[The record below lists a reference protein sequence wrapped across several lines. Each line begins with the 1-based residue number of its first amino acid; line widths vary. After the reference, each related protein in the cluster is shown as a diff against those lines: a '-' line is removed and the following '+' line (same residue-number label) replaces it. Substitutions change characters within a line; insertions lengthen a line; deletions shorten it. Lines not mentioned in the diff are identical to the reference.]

1 MLKKG
6 LFILVF
12 LALFASLAAF
22 WSYRSV
28 QSELASPVINKQ
40 DVFLTVETGDT
51 FSHLLDQLIEGGV
64 IKHSNWLDLISRLEP
79 QLAHIK
85 AGTYQVTPNMTL
97 KQVIDLVGS
106 GKEYQFSVTLI
117 DGEHFQAWLKALDS
131 APYMVHKTENM
142 TQSQIA
148 EAIGADHDNL
158 EGLLLP
164 NTYNYT
170 AGDTDISVLKRAYD
184 QMQSFMKVAWANRD
198 QAIPLD
204 DPYQALIMASII
216 EKETALPSEQGLVAS
231 VFMNRLRKGMRLQ
244 TDPTVIYG
252 LGDKFDGNLTRK
264 DLRTPTPYNTYVIFG
279 LPPTPIAMPNRA
291 AIMAALHPDQSPYYY
306 FVANGKGGHTFSVTL
321 AQHNK
326 AVQAY
331 LKTLKAQ

>member
-6 LFILVF
+6 IFIIVLLGLMAGA
-12 LALFASLAAF
+12 LALWANHEVE
-22 WSYRSV
+22 SV
-28 QSELASPVINKQ
+28 LKAPVMNQ
-40 DVFLTVETGDT
+40 ENVFVTVETGDT
-51 FSHLLDQLIEGGV
+51 FSHLLSQLIHAGV
-64 IKHSNWLDLISRLEP
+64 IEHSSWLDLISRLEP

-85 AGTYQVTPNMTL
+85 AGTYQITPKMSL
-97 KQVIDLVGS
+97 KQAIDLVGS
-106 GKEYQFSVTLI
+106 GKEYQFSVTLV
-117 DGEHFQAWLKALDS
+117 DGEHFQAWLKALDNQ
-131 APYMVHKTENM
+131 PYMVHKTESM
-142 TQSQIA
+142 TQAQIA
-148 EAIGADHDNL
+148 QALGADHSNL

-164 NTYNYT
+164 NTYYYT
-170 AGDTDISVLKRAYD
+170 AGDTDLSVLKRAYE
-184 QMQSFMKVAWANRD
+184 QMQDFMAVAWANRD
-198 QAIPLD
+198 PNIPLD
-204 DPYQALIMASII
+204 SPYQGLIMASII

-252 LGDKFDGNLTRK
+252 LGDKYDGNITRQ
-264 DLRTPTPYNTYVIFG
+264 DLRMPTPYNTYVIFG

-291 AIMAALHPDQSPYYY
+291 AIMAALHPDSSPYFY

-331 LKTLKAQ
+331 LKTLK